1 VNPLNVANSTG
12 RCEARTAF
20 RKPHR
25 LGRWTAFRN
34 ATMLA
39 KDDRVYSFRTSLS
52 LLRVFRLALV
62 STTFVRVAA
71 TGLVRSQ
78 SCHLDCRF
86 AQFRPGHFRTRRGR
100 LPPYVSGGHSLVHHC
115 CYAQSFSVRRVLRFP
130 QPTTN
135 PYTLT
140 PSRPASATFR
150 AYQLCLLAWRKQNL
164 GLLLP
169 PPIFVAYGDLL
180 TGVGFELVRVPPL
193 GLRERITNFTRFDT
207 DSPVSQSSVSHEWP
221 QECNVTST
229 LKLEMSYRVM
239 NPGWLT
245 WPVADHQG
253 TIAFMPRNSASK
265 EKFGTA
271 SPVEAVNAQISS
283 MQAGV
288 EICWT
293 VSWTP
298 LLLPLVSLQQ
308 PFEKALEA
316 ITKLIIHRAMDH
328 LVWVAQPEQ
337 TVTKPGLI

>member
-1 VNPLNVANSTG
+1 MWTG
-12 RCEARTAF
+12 DGTDGCEVRT
-20 RKPHR
+20 
-25 LGRWTAFRN
+25 TFRN
-34 ATMLA
+34 TTMLA
-39 KDDRVYSFRTSLS
+39 KAERVYSFRTSLS

-71 TGLVRSQ
+71 TGLVRSP
-78 SCHLDCRF
+78 SCHLECRF
-86 AQFRPGHFRTRRGR
+86 AQFRRLPRPVYSRTRRSR

-135 PYTLT
+135 PSTLT

-169 PPIFVAYGDLL
+169 PPIVVAYGDLL

-207 DSPVSQSSVSHEWP
+207 DSPVSQSSVSLEWP
-221 QECNVTST
+221 QECDVASTS
-229 LKLEMSYRVM
+229 KLEMSYRVV

-253 TIAFMPRNSASK
+253 TIAFMSTNSTSNG
-265 EKFGTA
+265 EFGTA
-271 SPVEAVNAQISS
+271 SLPVEAINAQISTVRD
-283 MQAGV
+283 V

-293 VSWTP
+293 VLWTP
-298 LLLPLVSLQQ
+298 LPVPLVLLQQ
-308 PFEKALEA
+308 PFDKALET

-328 LVWVAQPEQ
+328 LVSVVQSDESGAFPNQNQ
-337 TVTKPGLI
+337 S